1 MTQSILNGFL
11 IFGIIQA
18 FVFVGLFVSKKNR
31 ITADLIISI
40 WLLLFAFH
48 SLLILVNLNNSYPE
62 LFQTIPISLPL
73 LYGPLLLMYINALT
87 KTAGSKRTTL
97 WHLLPFAVF
106 LALTFLFYESL
117 IFNKLLAFSGAISG
131 LVYCLLALSKIKNH
145 KKHIVHIFSSIKGVS
160 LNWINKLVKGIVGI
174 CFGVF
179 VLVVLKQI
187 FYFNLPMNWLFIII
201 PVFISY
207 IGYHGLKQQVIFQPV
222 QNHLNSNIEFSKQC
236 EDKSKSIVGA
246 HYNKSGLQKK
256 DMERIF
262 ISLEKIMQED
272 KLFLEPTLNLKEL
285 SNQVKIP
292 QHHITQTLN
301 SYANQTFYDYV
312 NAYRIKF
319 FIEKLK
325 NGEANNFSLLG
336 LALDSGFNS
345 KSSFNRI
352 FKNVTGFS
360 PSEYKNK
367 LS

>member
-11 IFGIIQA
+11 IFGTIQA
-18 FVFVGLFVSKKNR
+18 FLFVGLFVSKKNR

-48 SLLILVNLNNSYPE
+48 SLLILVNLNNSYSE
-62 LFQTIPISLPL
+62 LYQTIPISLTL

-87 KTAGSKRTTL
+87 KTAGPKRITL

-117 IFNKLLAFSGAISG
+117 IFNKLLAFCGAISG
-131 LVYCLLALSKIKNH
+131 LVYCLLTLSKLKNH
-145 KKHIVHIFSSIKGVS
+145 NKHIVHVFSSIKGVS

-174 CFGVF
+174 WFGVF

-201 PVFISY
+201 PIFISY
-207 IGYHGLKQQVIFQPV
+207 IGYHGLKQQVIFQAE
-222 QNHLNSNIEFSKQC
+222 QNPDSNIEFARQGEYKPKQ
-236 EDKSKSIVGA
+236 IVGA

-285 SNQVKIP
+285 SIRINIP

-301 SYANQTFYDYV
+301 SYANQNFYDYV

-325 NGEANNFSLLG
+325 NGDANNFSLLG

-352 FKNVTGFS
+352 FKNFTGFS

-367 LS
+367 IS